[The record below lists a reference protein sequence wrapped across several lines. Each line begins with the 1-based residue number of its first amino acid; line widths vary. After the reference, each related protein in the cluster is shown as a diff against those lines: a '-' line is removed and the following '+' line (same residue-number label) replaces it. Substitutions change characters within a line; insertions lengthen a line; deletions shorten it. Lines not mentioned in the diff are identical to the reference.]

1 MDDASH
7 PGPPGDGP
15 SDRFATLLSGKLEL
29 LRGAY
34 LERWLEHPEDVPPG
48 LLESIELARE
58 RLGR

>member
-7 PGPPGDGP
+7 GRPAQEGP
-15 SDRFATLLSGKLEL
+15 SDRFATLLSGRLEVIRL
-29 LRGAY
+29 AY

-48 LLESIELARE
+48 LLESIEQASR